1 MSGDAKPVTM
11 VSVTMDAYDSVTLEL
26 QRLAALCE
34 QLGDRPDDDRLSCV
48 FSMLADHI
56 DRQRDTLIEGIK

>member
-1 MSGDAKPVTM
+1 MSKDAKSVNM
-11 VSVTMDAYDSVTLEL
+11 VSVTVHAYDRVTLEL
-26 QRLAALCE
+26 QRLTALCE
-34 QLGDRPDDDRLSCV
+34 QLGDRPDDHRLSCV